1 MLFKNL
7 PIRKKL
13 LRIVFLING
22 IVLLVAGMAFF
33 GNEFY
38 SFRETTVEKLSTIG
52 KIIAANSTAALAFDS
67 PDDAREILAALKAEP
82 HIVAACIY
90 DKNGRIFS
98 EYYAGNEKTKFPPSP
113 GPQGYK
119 FSYSNLDGFVP
130 VMQET
135 LPLGTL
141 YLRSDMGALHAW
153 LGLYAIVVAV
163 ILLLSFLLAYILV
176 IFLGKSISKPIMALS
191 ETAKIISERKDYT
204 VRAIKM
210 SNDELGS
217 LTEAFNQMLDQI
229 KKKDDN
235 LSEFNQN
242 LELKV
247 KDRTAQLETVNK
259 ELEGFSY
266 SVSHD
271 LRAPLRAIVGFA
283 SILEEEY
290 ANRLDVEG
298 KRITTIIKK
307 NTVKMGRLI
316 DDLLEFSR
324 MGRLDGTK
332 TTVNMQKMVNDV
344 KDAIALQYDTH
355 RVSWSVGD
363 LPSVNANASM
373 IRQVW
378 VNLITN
384 AIKYSSKNE
393 APQIEIGAM
402 IREGEYVYYVDDN
415 GVGFE
420 QQYSDKLFKVFQR
433 LHSPEEFE
441 GTGVGLALVKKIVTR
456 EGGSV
461 WVESEVGKGACFY
474 FSLPVRNEIR
484 VNNQINN
491 ESI

>member
-1 MLFKNL
+1 VLFKNL

-38 SFRETTVEKLSTIG
+38 SFKKATVEKLSTIG

-67 PDDAREILAALKAEP
+67 PDDAREILAALRAEP

-90 DKNGRIFS
+90 DKNGKIFS
-98 EYYAGNEKTKFPPSP
+98 EYYAGNEKSKFPPSP
-113 GPQGYK
+113 GPQGYR
-119 FSYSNLDGFVP
+119 FSYTNLDGFVP

-141 YLRSDMGALHAW
+141 YLRSDMGALHSW
-153 LGLYAIVVAV
+153 LGLYAVVVVV
-163 ILLLSFLLAYILV
+163 ILLVSFLLAYILV
-176 IFLGKSISKPIMALS
+176 RLLGKSISTPILALS
-191 ETAKIISERKDYT
+191 ETAKIISERNDYT
-204 VRAIKM
+204 VRATKM
-210 SNDELGS
+210 SNDELGT

-235 LSEFNQN
+235 LNEFNQN

-247 KDRTAQLETVNK
+247 HERTEQLETVNK

-271 LRAPLRAIVGFA
+271 LRAPLRAIVGFT

-298 KRITTIIKK
+298 KRITSIIKK
-307 NTVKMGRLI
+307 NTMKMGRLI
-316 DDLLEFSR
+316 DDLLEFSQL
-324 MGRLDGTK
+324 GRHDGTK
-332 TTVNMQKMVNDV
+332 TSFNMQKMVKDV
-344 KDAIALQYDTH
+344 KDVLATQYNTGKIN
-355 RVSWSVGD
+355 WSIGD
-363 LPSVNANASM
+363 LPNVNANASM

-378 VNLITN
+378 VNLIAN
-384 AIKYSSKNE
+384 AIKYSGKME

-402 IREGEYVYYVDDN
+402 TKVSEYVFFVTDN
-415 GVGFE
+415 GVGFD

-433 LHSPEEFE
+433 LHSAEEFE
-441 GTGVGLALVKKIVTR
+441 GTGVGLALVNKIITR

-461 WVESEVGKGACFY
+461 WAESEPGKGASFY

-484 VNNQINN
+484 INHQ
-491 ESI
+491 

>member
-98 EYYAGNEKTKFPPSP
+98 EYYAGNEKIKFPPSP

-324 MGRLDGTK
+324 MGRLEGLK
-332 TTVNMQKMVNDV
+332 TTVNMQRMVNDV

>member
-22 IVLLVAGMAFF
+22 IVLLTAGMAFF

-38 SFRETTVEKLSTIG
+38 SFKKTTVEKLSTIG

-67 PDDAREILAALKAEP
+67 PDDAREILAALRAEP

-90 DKNGRIFS
+90 DKNGKIFS
-98 EYYAGNEKTKFPPSP
+98 EYYAGNEKSKFPPSP
-113 GPQGYK
+113 GPQGYR
-119 FSYSNLDGFVP
+119 FSYTHLDGFVP

-141 YLRSDMGALHAW
+141 YLKSDMGALHAW
-153 LGLYAIVVAV
+153 LGLYAVVVAV
-163 ILLLSFLLAYILV
+163 ILLVSFLLAFVLV
-176 IFLGKSISKPIMALS
+176 RFLGKSISTPILALS
-191 ETAKIISERKDYT
+191 QTAKIISDRKDYT

-247 KDRTAQLETVNK
+247 RDRTAQLETVNK

-290 ANRLDVEG
+290 AGRLDVEG
-298 KRITTIIKK
+298 KRITAIIKK
-307 NTVKMGRLI
+307 NTMKMGRLI
-316 DDLLEFSR
+316 DDLLEFSQMGKHDGMKVTIN
-324 MGRLDGTK
+324 MGR
-332 TTVNMQKMVNDV
+332 MVNDI
-344 KDAIALQYDTH
+344 KDAMALQYDTH
-355 RVSWSVGD
+355 RISWSMGD
-363 LPSVNANASM
+363 LPNVNANASM

-378 VNLITN
+378 VNLIAN
-384 AIKYSSKNE
+384 AIKYSGKNE

-402 IREGEYVYYVDDN
+402 TKEGEYVYYVVDN
-415 GVGFE
+415 GVGFD
-420 QQYSDKLFKVFQR
+420 QQYSEKLFKVFQR

-441 GTGVGLALVKKIVTR
+441 GTGVGLALVKKIITR

-461 WVESEVGKGACFY
+461 WAESEVGKGACFY
-474 FSLPVRNEIR
+474 FSLPARNEIR
-484 VNNQINN
+484 VNHQ
-491 ESI
+491 